1 MDKNINND
9 IEKLK
14 KEVWDLA
21 TNKIKLIMDQ
31 ISGLD
36 VEGITLIKE
45 ELENLKSL
53 PAQVNA
59 LQEQKVDKQEGKD
72 LSSNDYTDEEKNK
85 LSSINPDEIVKT
97 TTSQEIAGEKTFIS
111 KIKLKGGDETSI
123 GFLKSDGTA
132 LGQIKMAN
140 IDSGTLTFNANCFY
154 LNSLNDA
161 SGIKISS
168 TSLEPQVDSSY
179 NLGSSTNKFSSLY
192 VDSLNNGTDEIEVSQ
207 IQKKSIFDLNSNN
220 LNSLPSDIYTTVMYN
235 VNAPVNAPV
244 SDSGVVIQKTASSS
258 YKTQLFIAN
267 DVNTTT
273 WRRNYR
279 NGVWGEWKQI
289 ANTDG
294 KYSSLIS
301 GGNVVIDTRNID
313 SPPSYYKN
321 QQVCYEFK
329 SASAIGLDTYM
340 PGSTYVTLKSVKGWI
355 GSGYLV
361 YQEAVSANNNLGAIG
376 DGTICFRYGNNETWG
391 EWNKIT
397 TQSLAE
403 REMGMLLPRGS
414 KVEQDSDIN
423 SIEYVKIG
431 NYYCSANSTASTIQN
446 LPEPTAF
453 MMQVI
458 SPLSTTYDNEET
470 SAWVYRLRILTT
482 HTGNVY
488 YQGVSS
494 GATAGVFSYGAWKRV
509 IKSDD
514 KLLTNKMDGFNSS
527 FNTNQTGWIRLAEI
541 NDAYSPIILVL
552 GGGYYTSQP
561 SDGIF
566 AISKTYGSPPI
577 ITQLVGRKK
586 SWWDKIRIVYGE
598 SKQYLEINKTN
609 TSNENIRFTLISDGP
624 TGSNITINKSFV
636 AGAIPSGYSSVEHT
650 LVDGTVFQDLYVKG
664 QQELDG
670 YLKIKG
676 TAANRHL
683 ITRGIGGCDETAKKN
698 DDLYL
703 NYGTDYGVRFGKT
716 GQGKLMPDGKINTT
730 GLTDGTNTL
739 LISGIATKL
748 DIPKA
753 LSQLSQDSTHRL
765 VTDVEKQFWSNKAD
779 YPSLSMVATTGDYA
793 DLNNRPFTSFTL
805 EDGVLTIN
813 Y

>member
-1 MDKNINND
+1 MSYKILTKNGIDNTNIDGARAEYFNSGMRDGIVKGALNEGVFIANASNSISFDSCELRIAGHRVLIDEAIFKTFSNKPSGNTRFSFIAQIVINDNRDVEFSIIIQSSNTKLIQDDLYKNLNGSGTYQVEIGRFTQLTDGTITDVIRTIDVITGNGNLENEYIRIGKVTTTTLDTGINAEVDVENVVNEDTGLKETNFNFGIPQGSIIKINGEKQSEVEFSSDPQTQLDAKMDKAGTNLVYND
-9 IEKLK
+9 L
-14 KEVWDLA
+14 
-21 TNKIKLIMDQ
+21 
-31 ISGLD
+31 
-36 VEGITLIKE
+36 
-45 ELENLKSL
+45 
-53 PAQVNA
+53 NA
-59 LQEQKVDKQEGKD
+59 LPNTQYVTIIA
-72 LSSNDYTDEEKNK
+72 NTNTT
-85 LSSINPDEIVKT
+85 IN
-97 TTSQEIAGEKTFIS
+97 G
-111 KIKLKGGDETSI
+111 
-123 GFLKSDGTA
+123 
-132 LGQIKMAN
+132 
-140 IDSGTLTFNANCFY
+140 
-154 LNSLNDA
+154 
-161 SGIKISS
+161 
-168 TSLEPQVDSSY
+168 
-179 NLGSSTNKFSSLY
+179 
-192 VDSLNNGTDEIEVSQ
+192 
-207 IQKKSIFDLNSNN
+207 
-220 LNSLPSDIYTTVMYN
+220 
-235 VNAPVNAPV
+235 PV

-329 SASAIGLDTYM
+329 TASVIGLDTYM
-340 PGSTYVTLKSVKGWI
+340 PGSTYVTLKSVKGWT

-403 REMGMLLPRGS
+403 REMGMLLPRGT

-431 NYYCSANSTASTIQN
+431 NYYCSVNSTASTIQN

-453 MMQVI
+453 MMQVL
-458 SPLSTTYDNEET
+458 SPLSTNYDNEET
-470 SAWVYRLRILTT
+470 STWVYRLRILTT

-488 YQGVSS
+488 YQYVSS
-494 GATAGVFSYGAWKRV
+494 GATAGVFSYGAWKKV

-598 SKQYLEINKTN
+598 SKHYIELNKTN

-624 TGSNITINKSFV
+624 TGRNITINKSFV

-650 LVDGTVFQDLYVKG
+650 LVDGTAFQDL
-664 QQELDG
+664 
-670 YLKIKG
+670 
-676 TAANRHL
+676 HL
-683 ITRGIGGCDETAKKN
+683 SGN
-698 DDLYL
+698 
-703 NYGTDYGVRFGKT
+703 
-716 GQGKLMPDGKINTT
+716 
-730 GLTDGTNTL
+730 LTDGTNSISVADIMSKANFVLDGTTL
-739 LISGIATKL
+739 NI
-748 DIPKA
+748 
-753 LSQLSQDSTHRL
+753 
-765 VTDVEKQFWSNKAD
+765 
-779 YPSLSMVATTGDYA
+779 TT
-793 DLNNRPFTSFTL
+793 T
-805 EDGVLTIN
+805 
-813 Y
+813 

>member
-9 IEKLK
+9 LEKLK

-21 TNKIKLIMDQ
+21 TNKFSLILQ
-31 ISGLD
+31 SIANLD
-36 VEGITLIKE
+36 IDGINLLKE
-45 ELENLKSL
+45 EVERLKSL
-53 PAQVNA
+53 PTEIDN
-59 LQEQKVDKQEGKD
+59 LKSSKVDKEEGKG

-140 IDSGTLTFNANCFY
+140 LDSGILTFNANCFY
-154 LNSLNDA
+154 LNSLNDD
-161 SGIKISS
+161 SGIKISP
-168 TSLEPQVDSSY
+168 TSMEPQVDSSY

-192 VDSLNNGTDEIEVSQ
+192 VDSLNNGTDEIQISQ
-207 IQKKSIFDLNSNN
+207 IQKKSIFDLNSND

-235 VNAPVNAPV
+235 VNAPVNAPI
-244 SDSGVVIQKTASSS
+244 SDSGVVIQKTASSAF
-258 YKTQLFIAN
+258 KTQVYIAN
-267 DVNTTT
+267 DAKNTT
-273 WRRNYR
+273 WRRSYR
-279 NGVWGEWKQI
+279 NGVW
-289 ANTDG
+289 
-294 KYSSLIS
+294 
-301 GGNVVIDTRNID
+301 
-313 SPPSYYKN
+313 
-321 QQVCYEFK
+321 
-329 SASAIGLDTYM
+329 SAWDKI
-340 PGSTYVTLKSVKGWI
+340 I
-355 GSGYLV
+355 
-361 YQEAVSANNNLGAIG
+361 NL
-376 DGTICFRYGNNETWG
+376 
-391 EWNKIT
+391 
-397 TQSLAE
+397 SLAQ
-403 REMGMLLPRGS
+403 REMGMLLPRGT

-458 SPLSTTYDNEET
+458 SPLSTVYDNEET

-488 YQGVSS
+488 YQGASS
-494 GATAGVFSYGAWKRV
+494 GATAGVFSYGAWKKV

-541 NDAYSPIILVL
+541 NDAYSPIFLVL

-586 SWWDKIRIVYGE
+586 SWWNKIRIVYGE

-748 DIPKA
+748 DVPKA

-779 YPSLSMVATTGDYA
+779 YSSLSMVATTGDYA